1 MPMKF
6 AHKQFYLRK
15 FKGKIFL
22 LKIGGE
28 VVSDKVILESILHDI
43 RTLWQSGIRVI
54 LVHGGGKQADALAA
68 QIGHTPVKVGG
79 RRVTSKQDLE
89 IAKMLYGGSL
99 NLEILGLMKK
109 LKMKGIRVSGLDG
122 GLLDTKIR
130 DKTKFDFGFVGDI
143 VRVHPKVLY
152 DLLDAG
158 YMPIVSPLAAD
169 DCGVILNIN
178 ADTIAATLARHM
190 KVEKLILFTNTD
202 GVCGADKKLISYLTA
217 SEARELIASG
227 VAKEGMSV
235 KLQNALLAI
244 ESGVKRVNI
253 INGLSPHSLL
263 VEVLTKHGIGTMVV
277 ADREKKVYLEE

>member
-1 MPMKF
+1 MPLRF
-6 AHKQFYLRK
+6 AHQQFYLHK
-15 FKGKIFL
+15 FKEKIFL

-28 VVSDKVILESILHDI
+28 VVSDKVILESILRDI
-43 RTLWQSGIRVI
+43 RRLSQAGIKVI
-54 LVHGGGKQADALAA
+54 LVHGGGKQADELAA
-68 QIGHTPVKVGG
+68 QIGYTPVKVGG
-79 RRVTSKQDLE
+79 RRVTSQQDLE

-109 LKMKGIRVSGLDG
+109 LGMKGIRVSGLDG

-169 DCGVILNIN
+169 DDGIILNIN
-178 ADTIAATLARHM
+178 ADTIAATLAQHM

-202 GVCGADKKLISYLTA
+202 GVCDIEGRLISYLTA
-217 SEARELIASG
+217 SEAKKLVASD
-227 VAKEGMSV
+227 VAKEGMAV
-235 KLQNALLAI
+235 KLQNALMAI
-244 ESGVKRVNI
+244 AGGVKRVNI
-253 INGLSPHSLL
+253 INGLSRHSLL
-263 VEVLTKHGIGTMVV
+263 VEVLTKHGIGTMIV
-277 ADREKKVYLEE
+277 ADREKKVYLKE

>member
-1 MPMKF
+1 MALQF
-6 AHKQFYLRK
+6 ALKQFYLQK

-22 LKIGGE
+22 LKISGE
-28 VVSDKVILESILHDI
+28 VVQDKVILEGLLLDI
-43 RTLWQSGIRVI
+43 RTLWKAGINVI
-54 LVHGGGKQADALAA
+54 LVHGGGKQADELAA
-68 QIGHTPVKVGG
+68 KIGHTPVKIGG
-79 RRVTSKQDLE
+79 RRVTGKQDLE

-158 YMPIVSPLAAD
+158 YMPIVSPLATD
-169 DCGVILNIN
+169 DNGVILNIN
-178 ADTIAATLARHM
+178 ADTIAAELAKHM

-202 GVCGADKKLISYLTA
+202 GVRDAEGNLISYLTQ
-217 SEARELIASG
+217 SEARNLIESH
-227 VAKEGMSV
+227 VAKEGMAV
-235 KLQNALLAI
+235 KLQNALMAI

-263 VEVLTKHGIGTMVV
+263 VEVLTKEGIGTMVV
-277 ADREKKVYLEE
+277 ADREKKVYLNE